1 MVSKVTE
8 VSEVTVASVWSNSG
22 LGSHCYKYATGTKT
36 SCPTTCHDGAWGGEG
51 RYSSYS
57 FLTSAL
63 DGGQWSLSCPRC
75 TLASGKGPP
84 STHCVGGW
92 VGPRAGL
99 DTEARGKILSLVNIV
114 ACVLQQLPLFP
125 LLQQCFNSSL
135 S

>member
-1 MVSKVTE
+1 LHQFGP
-8 VSEVTVASVWSNSG
+8 TVALAHIVTSMQQG
-22 LGSHCYKYATGTKT
+22 LT
-36 SCPTTCHDGAWGGEG
+36 SCPNTCHEGTWGGG

-75 TLASGKGPP
+75 TLAPWKGPP

-99 DTEARGKILSLVNIV
+99 DTQARGKILSLVNIV